1 MFENYIQKGIR
12 VLFSGHS
19 RATWWCIYTILIV
32 CLILINF
39 GYCDPIIKFLDSDLL
54 TFKFATVSFSIYK
67 LIKSAVLLI
76 VFFRIARFLH
86 EVVERN
92 INKISQITTV
102 NKAIL
107 TKIFQLFIYFTILII
122 VLDLHG
128 IDLSAFAFLGGAVGI
143 GVGFGLQKITSNF
156 LSGMILLFEQSI
168 KEGDL
173 IELGTGVSGL
183 VKYTGARYTLV
194 ETFNG
199 QEIMIPNDE
208 FITNR
213 VTNWTYSNKRGRIEI
228 KIGISYD
235 SDIEKARELMILAAT
250 EHKNSSKYTLPKCHL
265 VEFADSAIELLLF
278 FWLENIMDGSTETK
292 SDVMRAI
299 WRSFKKNNII
309 MPFPQYDIHIKK

>member
-1 MFENYIQKGIR
+1 M
-12 VLFSGHS
+12 
-19 RATWWCIYTILIV
+19 
-32 CLILINF
+32 
-39 GYCDPIIKFLDSDLL
+39 D
-54 TFKFATVSFSIYK
+54 
-67 LIKSAVLLI
+67 
-76 VFFRIARFLH
+76 
-86 EVVERN
+86 EVAERN
-92 INKISQITTV
+92 INKISQIKTV

-173 IELGTGVSGL
+173 IELGTGVCGL
-183 VKYTGARYTLV
+183 VKHTGARYTLV

-213 VTNWTYSNKRGRIEI
+213 VTNWTYSNNRGRVLRLKLEF
-228 KIGISYD
+228 
-235 SDIEKARELMILAAT
+235 LMIQ
-250 EHKNSSKYTLPKCHL
+250 
-265 VEFADSAIELLLF
+265 I
-278 FWLENIMDGSTETK
+278 
-292 SDVMRAI
+292 
-299 WRSFKKNNII
+299 
-309 MPFPQYDIHIKK
+309 